1 MKNSNTQYTIRNT
14 QYSGASRAFTLI
26 EVLVAI
32 TILIVGI
39 ISGFVLVTRALYN
52 VAVVKDRLTASFLAQ
67 EGIELTRQM
76 RDSNFLRILN
86 EESADWRD
94 GLGDGTYIIESKVDS
109 EGSIELVTI
118 GEDETPILFYDDA
131 LKIYNYNDNGEPT
144 VFIRKI
150 EIETVSDDE
159 IRVES
164 IMQWKT
170 RTIDFDLTVEDHLYN
185 WMKL

>member
-1 MKNSNTQYTIRNT
+1 MMGKKQK
-14 QYSGASRAFTLI
+14 AFTLI
-26 EVLVAI
+26 EVLIAI

-52 VAVVKDRLTASFLAQ
+52 VAVIKDRLTASFLAQ
-67 EGIELTRQM
+67 EGIELTRQI

-86 EESADWRD
+86 EQSADWRD
-94 GLGDGTYIIESKVDS
+94 GLGDGTYIIESKIDS
-109 EGSIELVTI
+109 EGLIGLVAI
-118 GEDETPILFYDDA
+118 GEDENPIFFYDNVF
-131 LKIYNYNDNGEPT
+131 KIYNYNNNGEPT
-144 VFIRKI
+144 DFIRKI
-150 EIETVSDDE
+150 EIETIGNDE

>member
-1 MKNSNTQYTIRNT
+1 MIKKRQK
-14 QYSGASRAFTLI
+14 AFTLI

-52 VAVVKDRLTASFLAQ
+52 VAVIKDRLTASFLAQ
-67 EGIELTRQM
+67 EGIELTRQI

-86 EESADWRD
+86 GEPANWMD
-94 GLGDGTYIIESKVDS
+94 GLGGGIYIIESKVDS
-109 EGSIELVTI
+109 EESIGLVDI
-118 GEDETPILFYDDA
+118 GEDENRFFFYDNV

-144 VFIRKI
+144 TFIRKI
-150 EIETVSDDE
+150 EIETISNDE